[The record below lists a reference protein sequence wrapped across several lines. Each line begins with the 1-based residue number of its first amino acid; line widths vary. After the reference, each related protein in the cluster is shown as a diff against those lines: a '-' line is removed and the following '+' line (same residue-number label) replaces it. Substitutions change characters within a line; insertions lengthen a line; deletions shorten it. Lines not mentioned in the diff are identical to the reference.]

1 MEGPKAFAETPKR
14 GEDAE
19 SIESVE
25 ESIERAREV
34 QAELKKFDGVEVFG
48 GDAMEQHAEVEELAA
63 ELKALLEKIPA
74 KDCLEKG
81 LPYHPMDKKP
91 EGVVTPFPKQPDY
104 PLSYEPQPSGD
115 EYPRVDEEQRL
126 AA

>member
-1 MEGPKAFAETPKR
+1 MEGPKAFAEKPQHN
-14 GEDAE
+14 ENAE
-19 SIESVE
+19 SVESLE

-48 GDAMEQHAEVEELAA
+48 GDAMEQHAEAEALAA

-91 EGVVTPFPKQPDY
+91 EGKVVPFPKEPDY
-104 PLSYEPQPSGD
+104 PLPYKHRSSGD
-115 EYPRVDEEQRL
+115 DYPRVGAEQL